1 MIDAPDADA
10 AVFCRVLRDCGVV
23 AVGGVDEE
31 TEVDM
36 NRGDVLVVRW
46 SVVRERV
53 LAGDVEL
60 I

>member
-1 MIDAPDADA
+1 MIDAPDLDA
-10 AVFCRVLRDCGVV
+10 AVFCRVLRDVGVV
-23 AVGGVDEE
+23 HVPGTDTAFE
-31 TEVDM
+31 M
-36 NRGDVLVVRW
+36 NRGDVYVVRW